1 MLEDVDRKLRTNMR
15 EESVNCPRKVASNKA
30 TSETHV
36 SAMSNSGSRTLQHS
50 KTCGCVY
57 DGDTTSCFG
66 FHKQEM
72 NIDEHRIQRIR
83 SLDFIRNGNTIAS
96 QKRNCN
102 INEMLHRQMPEHE
115 DMNMNL
121 SEDSAWSC
129 PRICIDSMKETHQLV
144 SVESDSQVHAEDDL
158 SPVIRLSL
166 RKPQHWKWK
175 LTTSASSPAIIL
187 PVIRLLD
194 ENGDLL
200 LDTGEKSES
209 KRRFNS
215 IHVDS
220 NVNGKEHLSSLRQ
233 RNRPR
238 GSDVC
243 YGSGR
248 IQRLNSKTAEE
259 RSVFGGQKDEM
270 ARNLSL
276 DEEQKSVIPKRDGP
290 EESVEMRRAGCKT
303 RTAQSSRSMTEQDSE
318 YDGSARVFRC
328 KGTPRNKPYR
338 RILDRRR
345 NRGHSSTSSDSSPE
359 VNSGRRRGNSDRG
372 RTTFCAGYA
381 PLLLQKFQPGV
392 AVSISI
398 VR

>member
-36 SAMSNSGSRTLQHS
+36 SAMSNRGSRTLQHS

-57 DGDTTSCFG
+57 DGGTTSYLG
-66 FHKQEM
+66 FRKQEM
-72 NIDEHRIQRIR
+72 TLDEHRIPRIR
-83 SLDFIRNGNTIAS
+83 SMNFTTNGNTVAS

-102 INEMLHRQMPEHE
+102 INEILHRQMPQHE
-115 DMNMNL
+115 DMNMNV
-121 SEDSAWSC
+121 SGDAAWSC
-129 PRICIDSMKETHQLV
+129 PRICIDSTKETHQLV
-144 SVESDSQVHAEDDL
+144 SVESDSQAHGEEDI

-194 ENGDLL
+194 ENGGLL

-215 IHVDS
+215 MH
-220 NVNGKEHLSSLRQ
+220 VNGKEVLSGLRQ
-233 RNRPR
+233 RNRSGR
-238 GSDVC
+238 SHVC
-243 YGSGR
+243 YGNGE
-248 IQRLNSKTAEE
+248 IQQLNSETAED
-259 RSVFGGQKDEM
+259 RSVVGGQKDKM
-270 ARNLSL
+270 TRKVSL

-290 EESVEMRRAGCKT
+290 EETVEMRRTGCKT
-303 RTAQSSRSMTEQDSE
+303 RRAQSSRSMTGQGSE
-318 YDGSARVFRC
+318 SDGSARVSRC
-328 KGTPRNKPYR
+328 KATPRNKAYR

-345 NRGHSSTSSDSSPE
+345 NRRRSSTSSDSSQE
-359 VNSGRRRGNSDRG
+359 VGSGKRCGTSDRG
-372 RTTFCAGYA
+372 KTAFCAGHA
-381 PLLLQKFQPGV
+381 PLLLEKCQQGV
-392 AVSISI
+392 ALCISI
-398 VR
+398 VCLMG